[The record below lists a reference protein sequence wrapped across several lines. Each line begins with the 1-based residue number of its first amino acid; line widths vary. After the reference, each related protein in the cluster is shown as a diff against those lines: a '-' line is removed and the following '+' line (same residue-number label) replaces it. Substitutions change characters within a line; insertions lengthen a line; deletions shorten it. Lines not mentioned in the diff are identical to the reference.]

1 MKRRKKSRLFG
12 DLKAGLR
19 EVLEIERGNIEPV
32 SGGQIKKAVFID
44 RLFLSELLGYC
55 GVYGC
60 VLPAFVAA
68 LEGFV
73 VF

>member
-12 DLKAGLR
+12 DLKAGVR

-44 RLFLSELLGYC
+44 RLFFVGIIRLLRGLWLC
-55 GVYGC
+55 FARVRSRS
-60 VLPAFVAA
+60 
-68 LEGFV
+68 
-73 VF
+73 